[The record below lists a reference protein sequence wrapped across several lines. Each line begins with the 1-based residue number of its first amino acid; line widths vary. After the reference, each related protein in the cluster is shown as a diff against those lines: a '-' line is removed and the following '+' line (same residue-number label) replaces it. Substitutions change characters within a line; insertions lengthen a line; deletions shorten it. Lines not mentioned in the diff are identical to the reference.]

1 MRRTAA
7 AKQETHEKIVGI
19 AARRL
24 RELGLDG
31 AGVARIMGE
40 AGLTHGGFYVHFAS
54 KTDLVVEALRAAFT
68 TNRRRWLDG
77 LDKLDDATWLRRIVR
92 RYLNPTHRDT
102 VGDGC
107 PFPALAADLAR
118 EPVAVRAAFEGELME
133 SVRRVTERL
142 EATHGAAAKE
152 RALGLT
158 ALLGGGVLLSR
169 SVADQALSEQILE
182 ACHDLAIELLG
193 PGPRGKR

>member
-7 AKQETHEKIVGI
+7 AKQETHHLIVGI

-24 RELGLDG
+24 RELGLGG
-31 AGVARIMGE
+31 AGVARIMSE
-40 AGLTHGGFYVHFAS
+40 AGLTHGGFYVHFGS
-54 KTDLVVEALRAAFT
+54 KADLVVEALRAAFT
-68 TNRRRWLDG
+68 TNRKRWLDG

-102 VGDGC
+102 AGEGC
-107 PFPALAADLAR
+107 PFPALGADLAR
-118 EPVAVRAAFEGELME
+118 ETPEVRAAFEGELME

-142 EATHGAAAKE
+142 ESLHGAAAKE
-152 RALGLT
+152 RALALT

-169 SVADQALSEQILE
+169 AVSDQALSEQILE
-182 ACHDLAIELLG
+182 ACHDVALELAV
-193 PGPRGKR
+193 GPRPGG